1 MSYKAPSNPNHS
13 MILWSPAI
21 VPPFTVVSEEGG
33 RWTWAAGQD
42 CWHPSAASLLVTVGR
57 TAEDN
62 KLIGDVAS
70 AKHVKRTIYADSY
83 MMALVERS
91 NLTFLEL

>member
-1 MSYKAPSNPNHS
+1 
-13 MILWSPAI
+13 
-21 VPPFTVVSEEGG
+21 
-33 RWTWAAGQD
+33 
-42 CWHPSAASLLVTVGR
+42 VTVGR